1 MENFTRKYIA
11 KTAQIGGL
19 VALVNC
25 ASTPLKR
32 ADSLGHVRVQ
42 AGEANTRSV
51 NGGLST
57 ETVEAYVL
65 KELRRM
71 LKCHPKPQKAK
82 GVHRGTVDLRFFVE
96 AAGGVSEVKA
106 SGLGNSDI
114 EDCVAEV
121 ISSIDFPKSDNG
133 EPVSVYYPMT
143 FSRASK

>member
-11 KTAQIGGL
+11 KAAQIGSL
-19 VALVNC
+19 IALANC
-25 ASTPLKR
+25 ASTPLKK
-32 ADSLGHVRVQ
+32 ADSLGHVQVR
-42 AGEANTRSV
+42 AGKANTRSV
-51 NGGLST
+51 NGGLTT

-71 LKCHPKPQKAK
+71 LKCHPKPQNTKR
-82 GVHRGTVDLRFFVE
+82 VHKGTVDLRFFVE

-114 EDCVAEV
+114 EDCVADV
-121 ISSIDFPKSDNG
+121 ISSIDFPRSKNG

-143 FSRASK
+143 FSRAAK